1 MSYDFHSHHKLKKNK
16 SSYNKKGLTGLINIG
31 NTCFL
36 NSTIQCLSHT
46 LKLTD
51 YFLSEQYLEDNKE
64 IITRKRPE
72 WKFVNAYVILVDAM
86 WEHNQLIKPRSIRDQ
101 LIKSYSKYNSFEQQD
116 AHECLF
122 HILDLLHKGL
132 RYEIDVEIKG
142 EVKTPLDKLY
152 KEALESWKNFYQN
165 DYSYIVELFHGQL
178 YSSISCLNTKCDYK
192 SNVFEPFSTISL
204 SIPNSD
210 CNIEDCF
217 KNYLSI
223 DYIDN
228 YNCSDC
234 KNTKCSKQAHFWSL
248 PNYLIV
254 HLKRFDNQNN
264 KIQSHVEFPID
275 NLDLTPFISKDKHDK
290 NNYIYSLYA
299 VTYHSGDTSN
309 GHYWSSCR
317 NLDGNWYNFNDG
329 NITKY
334 TKLSKNTIVNNNA
347 YILFYYRK
355 FIE

>member
-1 MSYDFHSHHKLKKNK
+1 MAYDFHHHHKLQK
-16 SSYNKKGLTGLINIG
+16 SKPDYTKKGLTGLINIG

-51 YFLSEQYLEDNKE
+51 YFLSEQYVEDNKD
-64 IITRKRPE
+64 IVGKRRPE
-72 WKFVNAYVILVDAM
+72 WNFVKNFVLLLDAL
-86 WEHNQLIKPRSIRDQ
+86 WEHNQLLKPKSIREQ
-101 LIKSYSKYNSFEQQD
+101 LIKFYPKYNSFTQQD
-116 AHECLF
+116 SHECLL

-132 RYEIDVEIKG
+132 KYEIDVEIRG
-142 EVKTPLDKLY
+142 EVKTNLDKLY
-152 KEALESWKNFYQN
+152 KEALESWKLFYQN
-165 DYSYIVELFHGQL
+165 DYSYIVELFHGQS
-178 YSSISCLNTKCDYK
+178 YSTVSCLNQKCDYT
-192 SNVFEPFSTISL
+192 SNVFEPFSTLSLPISQ
-204 SIPNSD
+204 SD
-210 CNIEDCF
+210 CSIDDCF
-217 KNYLSI
+217 KKYLSV

-228 YNCSDC
+228 YDCSKC
-234 KNTKCSKQAHFWSL
+234 KNKKCSKQAQFWSL

-254 HLKRFDNQNN
+254 HLKRFDNNNN
-264 KIQSHVEFPID
+264 KVNSHVDFPID
-275 NLDLTPFISKDKHDK
+275 NLDLTSLVSKDKHDK

-309 GHYWSSCR
+309 GHYWASCR

-334 TKLSKNTIVNNNA
+334 SKVSKNTIVNSNA